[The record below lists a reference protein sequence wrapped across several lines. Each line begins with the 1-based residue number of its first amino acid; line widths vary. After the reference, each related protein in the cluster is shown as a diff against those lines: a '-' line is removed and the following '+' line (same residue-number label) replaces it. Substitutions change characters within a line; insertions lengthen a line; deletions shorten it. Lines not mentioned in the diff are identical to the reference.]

1 MWSQARLT
9 AYITAALA
17 GAAFLASR
25 VGLASYNFETGMV
38 DPYPFNIN
46 WLAAVIAG
54 PLAAGMAAVVL
65 WWQKLRGR
73 K

>member
-17 GAAFLASR
+17 GAAFIFSR
-25 VGLASYNFETGMV
+25 LGLASYDFDTGMV

-46 WLAAVIAG
+46 WLAAIIAP
-54 PLAAGMAAVVL
+54 PLAAAMAAVVL